1 MVLNGI
7 AAQDILVRS
16 LCFHKLGRF
25 WDAHR
30 KDFTGKTLT
39 KIQAPSGIKIHD
51 TVFGA
56 IENTI
61 HGNWRHIITLF
72 VKNNLHMENSILFF
86 CYEIYRDS
94 VICLP

>member
-1 MVLNGI
+1 MVPNGI

-16 LCFHKLGRF
+16 LCFHKFGRF

-30 KDFTGKTLT
+30 KDFTPTGPQNTGKTLT

-56 IENTI
+56 IENTV

-72 VKNNLHMENSILFF
+72 VKNNLHMENFILIF
-86 CYEIYRDS
+86 C
-94 VICLP
+94 